1 MFLLA
6 ALWLLWHEH
15 GGFLDAFS
23 YGTFSAPTVVID
35 PGHGGE
41 DGGAVSPEGI
51 EESGINLSVS
61 LRVRDIMRLCGQ
73 KTVMTRE
80 EDVSTGD
87 STLPTVK
94 QRKASDIRARVALVN
109 SIPGAVLISIHQN
122 SLPSSPVT
130 HGAQAFWNH
139 DGETLTKLIQSALNE
154 QINAGNPKQPR
165 EMDSGVYLMRNANVP
180 GVLVECGFLSNFAET
195 MQLLEPSRQK
205 ELALS
210 ITAGYLRYLSG
221 EQP

>member
-1 MFLLA
+1 
-6 ALWLLWHEH
+6 
-15 GGFLDAFS
+15 
-23 YGTFSAPTVVID
+23 
-35 PGHGGE
+35 
-41 DGGAVSPEGI
+41 
-51 EESGINLSVS
+51 
-61 LRVRDIMRLCGQ
+61 MRLCGQ